1 MIKKTWGR
9 VGAAISAV
17 ALLAGGLV
25 GVAAPA
31 QAVAPKNPYA
41 DKVKCGDD
49 FETPLGNR
57 TPEYAPPASKGVAL
71 CEPQGLAFWK
81 WTVLIPGD
89 GGPERWAAFGSPTAS
104 YVPPAR
110 PQPIPVFEETNPEW
124 NAQLMAW
131 EWQTPCSYP
140 VSASPAFDPNV
151 SPLPQIEAL
160 CKQNQT
166 QGGGL
171 SAPTYE
177 GVSLRGVSGCSSDA
191 WTEKVYCQASWRLPQ
206 PDGPLHYTRSWTGA
220 HKASDRVAL
229 IETCEETLRIFGGTS
244 TLSDPISGKNLV
256 LPADAVLVAA
266 FARSLAEEE
275 KASPDWEGDF
285 IESTCTFSTNP
296 NAVAVKKPQSSASG
310 SVANS
315 WGPPVE
321 VANPDDTVSIVIT
334 SLTSSIG
341 AVVSGELPYGSYT
354 IEVSSALGYDVALS
368 ANGGGCTVKGTR
380 LEVMKVDS
388 TCRVEAATTDG
399 AGGSSSDVFEAKTVL
414 GTQGMAFNWPTAKKQ
429 KVGKSLTLAK
439 KNQRKTSAGQTI
451 KFNITKGKGNC
462 TLSEAKNKSIKLK
475 ITKKG
480 PCRVQAKAKAIK
492 GKYKAANKTQIYQ
505 GV

>member
-1 MIKKTWGR
+1 MKRSWGR
-9 VGAAISAV
+9 LGAAVSAV

-71 CEPQGLAFWK
+71 CEPLGLAFWK

-89 GGPERWAAFGSPTAS
+89 GGPERWAALGSPTAS

-140 VSASPAFDPNV
+140 ISASPAFDPNV

-160 CKQNQT
+160 CKQDQEKGRT
-166 QGGGL
+166 L
-171 SAPTYE
+171 MAPTYE

-191 WTEKVYCQASWRLPQ
+191 WTGKIYCQASWLLLQ
-206 PDGPLHYTRSWTGA
+206 PDGPLHYTRSWGQD
-220 HKASDRVAL
+220 KGQDRNSTISL
-229 IETCEETLRIFGGTS
+229 CEEQLRLFGGTS
-244 TLSDPISGKNLV
+244 TNSDPVSGKNIV
-256 LPADAVLVAA
+256 LPADAVLVAVST
-266 FARSLAEEE
+266 RRLAEDE
-275 KASPDWEGDF
+275 KPSYFGAGDRL
-285 IESTCTFSTNP
+285 ETDCTFSANP
-296 NAVAVKKPQSSASG
+296 NAVPVKKPQSSASG
-310 SVANS
+310 SVANA
-315 WGPPVE
+315 WGPPVQ

-354 IEVSSALGYDVALS
+354 IEVSSSLGHDVALS

-380 LEVMKVDS
+380 LEVVKVDS
-388 TCRVEAATTDG
+388 TCRVEAVTTDG
-399 AGGSSSDVFEAKTVL
+399 AGGSFSDVFEAKTVL

-439 KNQRKTSAGQTI
+439 KNQRETSAGQTI
-451 KFNITKGKGNC
+451 KFSITKGKGNC

-480 PCRVQAKAKAIK
+480 PCRVEAKAKAIK
-492 GKYKAANKTQIYQ
+492 GKYKAASKKEAYQ